1 MNWYRIARI
10 SLLLMLLAALVL
22 LATKPVTSNLV
33 GVTEQPAPRQQSAAP
48 SPQDLILIWTAIAD
62 QPYPGLPFLTKNG
75 DAHAAT
81 KRKSVVLLDRST
93 QTCTGARAQQMCASS
108 LDQEMLSGSAV
119 DAFVSTQARE
129 ALILANASQVT
140 VRLPDS
146 DYVRGAPTATVDA
159 LLVGVNWAAFYKAFP
174 GTAGYL
180 QLSVPVL
187 IDGGSHALVYA
198 EQRCDGLCGTGTLYL
213 LSRAGNRWKITNG
226 LVLWVS

>member
-1 MNWYRIARI
+1 MNWYRIAFT
-10 SLLLMLLAALVL
+10 SLLLTLIAALAL
-22 LATKPVTSNLV
+22 SAKSITSYFDEV
-33 GVTEQPAPRQQSAAP
+33 SEQPAPRQQATTP
-48 SPQDLILIWTAIAD
+48 STQDMILIWTAIVD
-62 QPYPGLPFLTKNG
+62 QPYPGLPSPPKDK

-81 KRKSVVLLDRST
+81 KRKPVVLLDRST
-93 QTCTGARAQQMCASS
+93 QTCAGTRAQQPCASS
-108 LDQEMLSGSAV
+108 LNQELLSGSAV
-119 DAFVSTQARE
+119 DTLVSKQARE
-129 ALILANASQVT
+129 ALILANASSVT
-140 VRLPDS
+140 VRLPDG
-146 DYVRGAPTATVDA
+146 DYVRGAPTAAVDA
-159 LLVGVNWAAFYKAFP
+159 LLADFNWAAFYKTFP